1 MKVTKAVITAA
12 GPDQR
17 NLPLQTL
24 IDRDGN
30 RKTVLQILVEE
41 VLEAGVEEIAVVLH
55 PDDVTAYRE
64 ACTPFLSQISF
75 ITQNTPSGYGQ
86 AMLCAAEF
94 VGNDF
99 FLHLVGDHL
108 YVSRSQMRCAKHLI
122 AIAELNNCSVSA
134 VQPTREALIPHFGV
148 IGASRIHGSNELYKV
163 EKVIE
168 KPTPTVAEQQLFV
181 SGLRAGH
188 YLCFFGMH
196 VLSPTIMKILAQ
208 LQTENPTK
216 KLDLSSSLNELTVK
230 EHYLALEISDWRFD
244 MGAKYGLLKAQLSLA
259 LAGKDRDRLMAEL
272 LEFFVTKDIHSIGR

>member
-24 IDRDGN
+24 IDSDGQ

-41 VLEAGVEEIAVVLH
+41 VIEAGIKDIAIVIN
-55 PDDVTAYRE
+55 PEDMQAYSD
-64 ACTPFLSQISF
+64 ACLQYLNMITFLP
-75 ITQNTPSGYGQ
+75 QNQRTGYGQ
-86 AMLCAAEF
+86 AMLCAKEF

-108 YVSRSQMRCAKHLI
+108 YVSRTNIRSAKHLI
-122 AIAELNNCSVSA
+122 SIAELNNCSVSA
-134 VQPTREALIPHFGV
+134 VQPTREGLIPHFGV

-163 EKVIE
+163 DKVVE
-168 KPTPTVAEQQLFV
+168 KPTPTVAEQQLVV

-196 VLSPTIMKILAQ
+196 VLSPGVMSILAHKQ
-208 LQTENPTK
+208 ALSPDER
-216 KLDLSSSLNELTVK
+216 LDLSSSLNELASK
-230 EHYLALEISDWRFD
+230 EHYLALEKNDYRFD
-244 MGAKYGLLKAQLSLA
+244 MGAKYGLFKAQLSLA
-259 LAGKDRDRLMAEL
+259 LAGKDRDKLMAEL